1 MKILRLITIMPFVVL
16 SALSCKPDYGIDEA
30 GPLSNQPARVQTTTL
45 VPVEDPIPVTASGT
59 ISKKST
65 VHLSFKT
72 GGFVQSLRKNEGD
85 VFAKGDTLASLDLSE
100 IDARVEKAKQVF
112 EKSER
117 DLVRGRRL
125 LSDSAATSEQ
135 LEDLET
141 AYEVAKADYQIARFN
156 KTHSVIIAPSDGKI
170 LQRLTES
177 GEQKEPGQPIY
188 KVGMG
193 QVIAELGVSD
203 RDVVAMAPGD
213 SARVRLDAY
222 RDKEFEASITK
233 IAEEADPATG
243 TFTIELTIGS
253 GDEFLKSGMI
263 ARATLYP
270 SRPAPY
276 YRVPM
281 NALVEANG
289 EFARVFI
296 AENRQARFISLPYE
310 TILEDAFTV
319 PAGEISGPDLEIIT
333 VGAHQLRDGNSIEI
347 VQNAKTSMRKP
358 Q

>member
-1 MKILRLITIMPFVVL
+1 MKILKLIAIMLIVVL
-16 SALSCKPDYGIDEA
+16 SALSCKPDYGIDDT

-85 VFAKGDTLASLDLSE
+85 HFAKDDTLASLDLSE

-112 EKSER
+112 DKSER
-117 DLVRGRRL
+117 DLNRGRRL

-135 LEDLET
+135 LEDLVT
-141 AYEVAKADYQIARFN
+141 AFEVAKADYQIARFN
-156 KTHSVIIAPSDGKI
+156 KKHSVITAPSDGKI

-177 GEQKEPGQPIY
+177 GELKEPGQPIY

-193 QVIAELGVSD
+193 QVIVELGVSD
-203 RDVVAMAPGD
+203 RDAISMALGD
-213 SARVRLDAY
+213 SAEVRLDAY
-222 RDKEFEASITK
+222 RNKEFDARITE

-243 TFTIELTIGS
+243 TFTVELTIGS
-253 GDEFLKSGMI
+253 GDELLKSGMI

-276 YRVPM
+276 FRVPM
-281 NALVEANG
+281 NAMVEANG

-296 AENRQARFISLPYE
+296 AENRQARLISLPYE

-319 PAGEISGPDLEIIT
+319 PAGKISGPDLEIIT
-333 VGAHQLRDGNSIEI
+333 VGAHQLRDWNSIEI
-347 VQNAKTSMRKP
+347 VQNAKISVRKS